1 MLLFLVNSNM
11 SHQDWTV
18 VTFKRNSSKKKPA
31 TNEEVKRNE
40 SIRMAKL
47 DSEDACIPKKRVQPT
62 SLQALIRK
70 RIELTLSQEK
80 ADNLCAFPRNT
91 FKDIE
96 SNRIVPNEKQQSII
110 QKQFGVQIKIDAI
123 S

>member
-1 MLLFLVNSNM
+1 M

-31 TNEEVKRNE
+31 ANEEVKRNE

-47 DSEDACIPKKRVQPT
+47 DSEDAYVPKKRTQPA

-70 RIELTLSQEK
+70 RIELSLSQEK
-80 ADNLCAFPRNT
+80 ADTLCAFPRNT

-96 SNRIVPNEKQQSII
+96 SNRIVPNEKHQSII
-110 QKQFGVQIKIDAI
+110 QKQFGVQIKID
-123 S
+123 STS